1 MKAPDFW
8 QSNNWISTLLKPL
21 SCLYQSLSE
30 KNKLKKLKVQKKLSV
45 PVIVVGN
52 INVGGTGKTPVT
64 IALISELQ
72 QRGLNVGLI
81 SRGYGRK
88 DESIIVSDEKASPEL
103 LGDEPYL
110 IHQKTDVPVAIANQR
125 YDAGLALLAKYPD
138 LDVIVSDDGLQH
150 YALHRDFEIAVF
162 GKQGVGNGNVMPAGP
177 LRESVERLN
186 SVDAIVTID
195 DTFHFLL
202 PYSQKCYKIA
212 QRLGVPYQLNNFKQI
227 QQWEHFSLV
236 SAIAGIAHPSNFF
249 NALSSKNIEVS
260 AYPFDDHHTYS
271 AKDFANM
278 AEPILMTEKDAV
290 KCTQIL
296 HDHDAWVVPLETIL
310 PSGFIEM
317 IIQHINFK
325 KDIEKI
331 DPKNFIG
338 DSECLN

>member
-1 MKAPDFW
+1 MKAPSFW
-8 QSNNWISTLLKPL
+8 LSNSWVSTLLKPL
-21 SCLYQSLSE
+21 SCLYQCLAE

-72 QRGLNVGLI
+72 QRSLNVGLI
-81 SRGYGRK
+81 SRGYGRQ
-88 DESIIVSDEKASPEL
+88 DQSVIVSHEGITSEL

-110 IHQKTDVPVAIANQR
+110 IHQKTNVPVAVANQR

-162 GKQGVGNGNVMPAGP
+162 GKQGIGNGYILPAGP
-177 LRESVERLN
+177 LREGVERLN

-195 DTFHFLL
+195 DHFEFLL

-212 QRLGVPYQLNNFKQI
+212 QRLGVPYQLNNFKQT
-227 QQWEHFSLV
+227 QSWKYFSFV
-236 SAIAGIAHPSNFF
+236 SAVAGIAHPNNFF
-249 NALSSKNIEVS
+249 HALSSKNIEVS

-271 AKDFANM
+271 AADFANM

-296 HDHDAWVVPLETIL
+296 HDHDAWVVPLETTL
-310 PSGFIEM
+310 PSGFIEL
-317 IIQHINFK
+317 IIQHINLK

>member
-8 QSNNWISTLLKPL
+8 QKKQGISTLLKPL
-21 SCLYQSLSE
+21 SYLYQFLSQQ
-30 KNKLKKLKVQKKLSV
+30 NQRKKLKIQKKLPV

-72 QRGLNVGLI
+72 QRGFKVGLI

-88 DESIIVSDEKASPEL
+88 DQSIIVSDEQSSAAM

-110 IHQKTDVPVAIANQR
+110 IHQKTQVPVAVANQR
-125 YDAGLALLAKYPD
+125 YDAGVALLAKYPN

-162 GKQGVGNGNVMPAGP
+162 GQQGIGNGYVMPAGP

-195 DTFHFLL
+195 DSFHFLL
-202 PYSQKCYKIA
+202 PYSQKCYKIT
-212 QRLGVPYQLNNFKQI
+212 QQLGLPYQLNNFKQT
-227 QQWEHFSLV
+227 QAWENFSHV
-236 SAIAGIAHPSNFF
+236 SAVAGIAHPNNFF
-249 NALSSKNIEVS
+249 NALSSKNISVS
-260 AYPFDDHHTYS
+260 AYSFDDHHAYS
-271 AKDFANM
+271 TDDFINII
-278 AEPILMTEKDAV
+278 EPILMTEKDAV

-296 HDHDAWVVPLETIL
+296 HKHDVWVVPLETTMS
-310 PSGFIEM
+310 PCFIDI
-317 IIQHINFK
+317 IIQHTHL
-325 KDIEKI
+325 EKSFEVV
-331 DPKNFIG
+331 D
-338 DSECLN
+338 

>member
-8 QSNNWISTLLKPL
+8 QENNWIATLLKPL

-30 KNKLKKLKVQKKLSV
+30 KNKLKKLKVQRKLSV

-64 IALISELQ
+64 IALINELQ
-72 QRGLNVGLI
+72 QKGWKVGLI

-88 DESIIVSDEKASPEL
+88 DQSVIVSDENVSSEL

-110 IHQKTDVPVAIANQR
+110 IHQKIDVPVAVANQR

-138 LDVIVSDDGLQH
+138 LDLIISDDGLQH

-162 GKQGVGNGNVMPAGP
+162 GKQGIGNGFVLPAGP
-177 LRESVERLN
+177 LREDVSRLK
-186 SVDAIVTID
+186 SVDAVLTID
-195 DTFHFLL
+195 DQFQFLL

-212 QRLGVPYQLNNFKQI
+212 QRLGVPYKLNNS
-227 QQWEHFSLV
+227 QQVKAWKDFSLV

-249 NALSSKNIEVS
+249 NALSSQKNIEVS
-260 AYPFDDHHTYS
+260 AYPFGDHHNYR
-271 AKDFANM
+271 ADDFANM

-296 HDHDAWVVPLETIL
+296 KDHDAWVVPLETEL
-310 PSGFIEM
+310 PSEFIQFM
-317 IIQHINFK
+317 INHIDLIK
-325 KDIEKI
+325 KY
-331 DPKNFIG
+331 
-338 DSECLN
+338 